1 MTPKIIAPVFLLLVA
16 AGPFAALFLSKKP
29 AVGSPRPRNK
39 DGRGR
44 RQGGSDPAR
53 QPAPGE
59 VEIYVGNLNFETTEA
74 QLRAE
79 FAKFGVVS
87 GARVATNRGT
97 GRSKGFGFV
106 TMPRRKEAEI
116 AIKALDNAEVMG
128 RRLHVNEA
136 RGATPKNQ
144 KQ

>member
-1 MTPKIIAPVFLLLVA
+1 MTPKIIAAAFLLLTA
-16 AGPFAALFLSKKP
+16 AGTFAAVRFSKNP
-29 AVGSPRPRNK
+29 AVGSPRQRNK
-39 DGRGR
+39 SGRGR
-44 RQGGSDPAR
+44 RQGGAESVR
-53 QPAPGE
+53 QAAPGE
-59 VEIYVGNLNFETTEA
+59 VEIYVGNLNFETTES

-106 TMPRRKEAEI
+106 TMPHRKEAEI

-136 RGATPKNQ
+136 RGATLKNQ
-144 KQ
+144 K